1 MKLAFILCKVVL
13 MFLLAVLWLVLWAA
27 MRHQH

>member
-1 MKLAFILCKVVL
+1 MKLALIMFKVIL
-13 MFLLAVLWLVLWAA
+13 MFCLTVLWLVLWAA